1 MKGSPKIIELLN
13 EALTKELTAI
23 NQYFIHS
30 KMCENWGY
38 AALAKKY
45 YDESIGEMKHA
56 EELIKRILFLEG
68 IPNMSRYDKIK
79 VGETVRKQLESDLRI
94 EVEAIEMLRPGIK
107 LCLEESDHTTRDLLQ
122 RILIEEEEHVDWI
135 EGQLHIIK
143 EAGYENYLAQQIHV

>member
-143 EAGYENYLAQQIHV
+143 EAGYENYLAQQIRV

>member
-1 MKGSPKIIELLN
+1 MKGSAKIIELLN

-38 AALAKKY
+38 AVLAKKY

-107 LCLEESDHTTRDLLQ
+107 LCLEESDHATRELLQ

>member
-1 MKGSPKIIELLN
+1 
-13 EALTKELTAI
+13 
-23 NQYFIHS
+23 
-30 KMCENWGY
+30 
-38 AALAKKY
+38 
-45 YDESIGEMKHA
+45 
-56 EELIKRILFLEG
+56 
-68 IPNMSRYDKIK
+68 MSRYDKIK

-143 EAGYENYLAQQIHV
+143 EAGYENYLAQQIRV